1 MLFIMHTEEYE
12 CKQRNDFQ
20 VGFIDPNQVNAVT
33 VQNKPKEMED
43 ILLEFLLTQEYRTRI
58 LFSYNFK

>member
-1 MLFIMHTEEYE
+1 MNSMQ
-12 CKQRNDFQ
+12 CKQKNNFQ
-20 VGFIDPNQVNAVT
+20 VGFIDPNRVNAVT